1 MPGVRPGAQQ
11 TGLQVILAMVPEL
24 ESLSPPYACG
34 IRGLEGP
41 RGVPG
46 ASQQG
51 GQGSGGF
58 LCSNL
63 CSNPRS
69 CHCQERSQ
77 GLLVGRGGRGEG
89 GLAGQVKGVRCQGPR
104 GLGQR

>member
-1 MPGVRPGAQQ
+1 
-11 TGLQVILAMVPEL
+11 MVPEL

-46 ASQQG
+46 
-51 GQGSGGF
+51 GF

-63 CSNPRS
+63 CSKPRS

-77 GLLVGRGGRGEG
+77 GLLAGRGGGGGGEG
-89 GLAGQVKGVRCQGPR
+89 GLLGQVKGVRSQGPR

>member
-1 MPGVRPGAQQ
+1 
-11 TGLQVILAMVPEL
+11 MVPEL
-24 ESLSPPYACG
+24 ESLSSPYVCG

-58 LCSNL
+58 LCSK
-63 CSNPRS
+63 PRS

-77 GLLVGRGGRGEG
+77 GLLAGRGGAGGEG
-89 GLAGQVKGVRCQGPR
+89 GLLGQVKGVRSQGPR